1 MDASADGVPAV
12 PADLAERGSGDDRLK
27 APPGRVAR
35 GRESFAHWR
44 SDRDQQCAFRQLL
57 ATLAVLA
64 AALISYNLL
73 NGKSTPPAGGA
84 RPDATVLISTL
95 IAIDIALITV
105 YGVLL
110 PLLNTRT
117 RDERGAWEW
126 AAIVL
131 MVWAVLVDLW
141 RIENSVGDLYA
152 TTIGQ
157 LTLAKTY
164 DAEYEFLHYYFFS
177 NVAVL
182 MVALWAITRRRPQ
195 APGLPGADQSR

>member
-1 MDASADGVPAV
+1 VDASADGVPTV
-12 PADLAERGSGDDRLK
+12 PAELAEHGYRDDGLK
-27 APPGRVAR
+27 APPGRVAG
-35 GRESFAHWR
+35 GRESFARWR
-44 SDRDQQCAFRQLL
+44 SDREQQRALKQLL
-57 ATLAVLA
+57 ATLTILA

-73 NGKSTPPAGGA
+73 NGKNAPSAGSV

-110 PLLNTRT
+110 PLLNART
-117 RDERGAWEW
+117 RDQRGPWEW

-131 MVWAVLVDLW
+131 MVVAVLVDLW
-141 RIENSVGDLYA
+141 RIENSVGDMYA
-152 TTIGQ
+152 ATIGR

-182 MVALWAITRRRPQ
+182 LVALWAITRRGPH
-195 APGLPGADQSR
+195 APGLAGADQPR

>member
-12 PADLAERGSGDDRLK
+12 PADLAESGRTGDRLE
-27 APPGRVAR
+27 AQPGRVVK
-35 GRESFAHWR
+35 GRESFARWR
-44 SDRDQQCAFRQLL
+44 SDREQQRAFKQLIT
-57 ATLAVLA
+57 TLAVLA
-64 AALISYNLL
+64 AALIAYNLV
-73 NGKSTPPAGGA
+73 NGKSTPSAGSV

-95 IAIDIALITV
+95 IAINIALITV

-110 PLLNTRT
+110 PLLNAKK

-131 MVWAVLVDLW
+131 MAGAVLVDLW
-141 RIENSVGDLYA
+141 RIQNSVGDLYA

-157 LTLAKTY
+157 LTLDKTY
-164 DAEYEFLHYYFFS
+164 DAQYEFLHYYFFS

-182 MVALWAITRRRPQ
+182 LVALWAITRR
-195 APGLPGADQSR
+195 GAAWPRA

>member
-1 MDASADGVPAV
+1 MDASTDGGPAV
-12 PADLAERGSGDDRLK
+12 PADLAERGYGNDRLK
-27 APPGRVAR
+27 EPPGRVAR

-44 SDRDQQCAFRQLL
+44 SDAEQQRAFRQLL

-73 NGKSTPPAGGA
+73 NGKNTPPAGGV

-105 YGVLL
+105 FGVLL
-110 PLLNTRT
+110 PLLNART

-131 MVWAVLVDLW
+131 MAGAVLVDLW

-182 MVALWAITRRRPQ
+182 LVALWAITRRRPQ
-195 APGLPGADQSR
+195 SPNDRRR